1 MKSKII
7 LAGFATLLMGAWA
20 QADEHENDGPE
31 NEATIRLMNLAD
43 GGLPEAVTNEI
54 ILPEAVPDDAA
65 AADKTANRLATA
77 IKNIAQRDDG
87 IAKALVALEDALKNQ
102 ETRGRSDNIPDPQPD
117 RGPPSD

>member
-7 LAGFATLLMGAWA
+7 LAGFAALLMSAWA
-20 QADEHENDGPE
+20 QADSHGT
-31 NEATIRLMNLAD
+31 EATIRLMDLAD

-54 ILPEAVPDDAA
+54 VLPDAVPDHAA

-102 ETRGRSDNIPDPQPD
+102 ETRGRSSDNIPPDPQPD